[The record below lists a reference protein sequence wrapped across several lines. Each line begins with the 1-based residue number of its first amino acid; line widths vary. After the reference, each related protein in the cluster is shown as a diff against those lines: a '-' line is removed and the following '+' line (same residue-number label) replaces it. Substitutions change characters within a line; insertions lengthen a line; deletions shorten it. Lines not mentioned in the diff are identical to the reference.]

1 MVARGVI
8 LVNLVSLLNLSG
20 LFLKLIFDK
29 HLHSILSQVTQ
40 KKKNQEICLKTVFLF
55 FFITYK
61 YFFNIN
67 SL

>member
-40 KKKNQEICLKTVFLF
+40 KKESRDLSKDSFLF